1 MGRFVKGFGS
11 SSMMLI
17 VVFNHAAN
25 CKITIAGVLA
35 LSQLSNDYHRIQTGL
50 KDASTVSST

>member
-1 MGRFVKGFGS
+1 
-11 SSMMLI
+11 MMLI

-25 CKITIAGVLA
+25 CKITIALRAVVLA
-35 LSQLSNDYHRIQTGL
+35 PSQLSNDYHRIQTGL